1 MLTRSPHFE
10 GTIGEVLPAARF
22 SASNLLM
29 DAARYDYEGNWAFCR
44 FEGEE
49 IVAGRFG
56 FGRGAF
62 DGHDYGGTKPPDR
75 SRMLLHIELMT
86 RDGAVL
92 WLADGRYPASR
103 IVSAKDR
110 MDIRME
116 DGGREIF
123 HIEGWPR
130 MKWHMCSDDNEVE
143 VHLEMEMRTTTILPD
158 CVMPRNRFAMWL
170 AIGAI
175 ECRARIGSHETRVQG
190 IAFLDHPR
198 TMLERSSVA
207 PFGFYL
213 YTPILF
219 EDGSTLAGYYCH
231 DGQGRRVAEYS
242 FGLHLDPS
250 GRGTWLDCTELG
262 AFAFDEDQQPRR
274 WRQKW
279 EARGLV
285 IEVESVVRATSIR
298 KVWGAADAPK
308 TRRENM
314 VFPLVFDSQASVR
327 EGGGEKRLRGGGLA
341 EFVIHPAAVEA
352 FKASSLHAPGN
363 KA

>member
-1 MLTRSPHFE
+1 MPTRSPHFE
-10 GTIGEVLPAARF
+10 GTIGEAVPAARF
-22 SASNLLM
+22 PVSNLLM
-29 DAARYDYEGNWAFCR
+29 DESRYDYEGNWAFCR

-62 DGHDYGGTKPPDR
+62 DVHDYGGTNPPDP

-86 RDGAVL
+86 REGAVL

-110 MDIRME
+110 MEIRLE
-116 DGGREIF
+116 DGGRELF
-123 HIEGWPR
+123 CIEGWPR
-130 MKWHMCSDDNEVE
+130 MRWHMRSDDDEVE
-143 VHLEMEMRTTTILPD
+143 VHLGMEMKTTTILPD

-175 ECRARIGSHETRVQG
+175 ECWARVGSRETTARGTV
-190 IAFLDHPR
+190 FLDHPR
-198 TMLERSSVA
+198 TTLERSGSP

-213 YTPILF
+213 YTPILL

-231 DGQGRRVAEYS
+231 DGHGHRVAEYS

-262 AFAFDEDQQPRR
+262 AFAFDEDQQPRC

-285 IEVESVVRATSIR
+285 IEVESVVRSASLR
-298 KVWGAADAPK
+298 KVWGAADAPR

-314 VFPLVFDSQASVR
+314 VFPLVFDSRLSIRDGGR
-327 EGGGEKRLRGGGLA
+327 EERLRGGGLA

-352 FKASSLHAPGN
+352 FKASSLYVPENRA
-363 KA
+363 